1 MFKLFKKKEKEVK
14 EIENNSPKTKEKS
27 NELVCIKD
35 VSMMYNLPTEKIDNL
50 KEYIIKFLKGKLRY
64 KEYWVLKD
72 ISFTVNRG
80 ESLGLIGENGA
91 GKSTLLKLIAG
102 VLQPTQG
109 TIKRNGTIAPL
120 LNLGAGF
127 DMQATGKE
135 NIFLNGA
142 ILGYSQK
149 EMKEKYQRIVEFA
162 ELEDYMNVPLKNY
175 SSGMVARLGFS
186 IAVDVNPDILLVD
199 EVLAVGDINFTQKCH
214 EKIKELKKNGTT
226 YIIVSHNMN
235 QIKELCQKVVWIKD
249 EHIHM
254 YGDSETVCNAYL
266 EDMQAKKLGQQ
277 KKENEQ
283 PNTEQPA

>member
-1 MFKLFKKKEKEVK
+1 MFKFLSKKSKKGKLEAQ
-14 EIENNSPKTKEKS
+14 NSNLSQDNKKD
-27 NELVCIKD
+27 LVCIKD
-35 VSMMYNLPTEKIDNL
+35 VSMMYNLPTERIDNL
-50 KEYIIKFLKGKLRY
+50 KEYIIKFLKGKLHY

-72 ISFTVNRG
+72 ISLSIQKG

-102 VLQPTQG
+102 VLEPTKG
-109 TIKRNGTIAPL
+109 KIETNGSIAPL

-149 EMKEKYQRIVEFA
+149 EMKEKYERIVEFA
-162 ELEDYMNVPLKNY
+162 ELENYMNVPLKNY

-199 EVLAVGDINFTQKCH
+199 EVLSVGDVNFSSKCH
-214 EKIKELKKNGTT
+214 KKIKELKETGTT
-226 YIIVSHNMN
+226 YILVSHSMDQVKNM
-235 QIKELCQKVVWIKD
+235 CQKVVWIKD
-249 EHIHM
+249 EQIYM
-254 YGDSETVCNAYL
+254 YGDSATICDAYL
-266 EDMQAKKLGQQ
+266 QEMQRKQ
-277 KKENEQ
+277 K
-283 PNTEQPA
+283 